1 MERLSKIDKTFDS
14 PSIISDLLKCS
25 YNVNIY
31 SEGWILKSFVR
42 FNWIGLANV
51 IVLYKIRSRLNHI
64 LWWFC
69 VGHFW
74 TKSPQ
79 THTHFKYKMNISSEL
94 IAMPL
99 SFEQK
104 YKTEKLCF
112 TLFDA
117 KFIRLFV
124 SQQIVRFLLLFV
136 GLFSVKHDQR
146 VSRGWITV
154 IDKIRQTECKMFRSW
169 FHGRI
174 SILLIRGGGA
184 LLRAD
189 PSLSHTQT
197 VKCSICL
204 GQLWFGLRVL

>member
-79 THTHFKYKMNISSEL
+79 THTHISNIKWIYPRNWL
-94 IAMPL
+94 RCP
-99 SFEQK
+99 
-104 YKTEKLCF
+104 
-112 TLFDA
+112 
-117 KFIRLFV
+117 
-124 SQQIVRFLLLFV
+124 FLLNKNTKPRNFVLHFSTQNSFACLFHNK
-136 GLFSVKHDQR
+136 SCA
-146 VSRGWITV
+146 I
-154 IDKIRQTECKMFRSW
+154 CCC
-169 FHGRI
+169 
-174 SILLIRGGGA
+174 LL
-184 LLRAD
+184 D
-189 PSLSHTQT
+189 YF
-197 VKCSICL
+197 
-204 GQLWFGLRVL
+204 QLNMTKGYQGVE